1 MPAAAAPF
9 SLGDGADACLLLHGL
24 TGAPSEVRPVGE
36 ALARAGFR
44 AIGPLLPGHGT
55 TPHDLETVTR
65 GEMLDAARD
74 ALLSLRGARRVYLCG
89 LSMGAL
95 LAVQL
100 AAKGFVRQGV
110 APVSALAL
118 LAPAIDMAGLTWVFT
133 QVVGRL
139 PAIPG
144 VVAKGARD
152 IQQLAGRPP
161 PDDRV
166 PPGDPTRRTAVA
178 ADGSYTAIPLRWGRE
193 LRLLSQEALAVAGR
207 IRARALLLHGG
218 RDRTSSIRGTRRLAR
233 ALAGPATVRVFPSS
247 GHVLPLDVDGPAV
260 CDAIV
265 SFFLE
270 ERASPATGGA
280 PSGA

>member
-1 MPAAAAPF
+1 MPGAAAPF
-9 SLGDGADACLLLHGL
+9 SLGEGEDACLLLHGL

-44 AIGPLLPGHGT
+44 ALGPLLPGHGT

-74 ALLSLRGARRVYLCG
+74 ALLSLRGARRIYLCG

-95 LAVQL
+95 LTVQL

-110 APVSALAL
+110 APPSALAL
-118 LAPAIDMAGLTWVFT
+118 MAPAIDMAGLTWVFT
-133 QVVGRL
+133 QIIGRL
-139 PAIPG
+139 PAMPG
-144 VVAKGARD
+144 VIDKGPRD
-152 IQQLAGRPP
+152 IQQATGVPP

-166 PPGDPTRRTAVA
+166 PPGDPAPRTAVA

-193 LRLLSQEALAVAGR
+193 LRLLSEEALAVAGR
-207 IRARALLLHGG
+207 VRARALLLHGG
-218 RDRTSSIRGTRRLAR
+218 RDRTASIRGTRRLAR
-233 ALAGPATVRVFPSS
+233 ALAGPATIRVFPNS
-247 GHVLPLDVDGPAV
+247 GHVLPLDVDGPDV

-265 SFFLE
+265 SFFRE
-270 ERASPATGGA
+270 V
-280 PSGA
+280 